1 MNQTPEEQPAQP
13 ATARAE
19 ALLGNLGRRFDRFTA
34 QAGQRMH
41 NAATSIREEADQ
53 MDQPATGSGEQAH
66 GPRVARTEEE
76 GKLAMERAEEFV
88 DRVSHRLGHYLALGT
103 FQAKR
108 TTSRLREEG
117 EDMWAEAQSIRQK
130 KSRPSQ

>member
-41 NAATSIREEADQ
+41 TVATSIREEADQ
-53 MDQPATGSGEQAH
+53 MDQPATASGEKTH
-66 GPRVARTEEE
+66 GPRVTRAEEE

-88 DRVSHRLGHYLALGT
+88 DRVSQRLGRYLAIGV
-103 FQAKR
+103 FQTKR
-108 TTSRLREEG
+108 TTARLREES
-117 EDMWAEAQSIRQK
+117 EDMWAEAQNIRQK
-130 KSRPSQ
+130 RARPPQ